1 MGGNAN
7 RWRSHLTIDR
17 VRVFPTRTDYL
28 PRGRCV
34 PPVCRASLD
43 EMGTSKTPE
52 PPGSDPYN
60 RAGEP
65 APTDETAK
73 LRSIDDF
80 RRLKETVK
88 NAPRSKQARKT
99 APEGLF
105 EGPARMAM
113 LRADLERVLR
123 EIGVLCAAG
132 VAPGD
137 IARAN
142 RIEQL
147 HRAAYHLEEAI
158 NWLTPLEDDDDRAPP
173 KGTR

>member
-1 MGGNAN
+1 M
-7 RWRSHLTIDR
+7 R
-17 VRVFPTRTDYL
+17 
-28 PRGRCV
+28 
-34 PPVCRASLD
+34 RASLD
-43 EMGTSKTPE
+43 GVGTSKTPE
-52 PPGSDPYN
+52 PPGSAPYN

-65 APTDETAK
+65 APADETGK
-73 LRSIDDF
+73 LRSLDDM
-80 RRLKETVK
+80 RRLRQTIK
-88 NAPRSKQARKT
+88 NPSHSKRAAKT
-99 APEGLF
+99 SPEGLF

-123 EIGVLCAAG
+123 DIGVLCAAG
-132 VAPGD
+132 IAPGD

-158 NWLTPLEDDDDRAPP
+158 NWLTPLEDGGDRAPP

>member
-1 MGGNAN
+1 
-7 RWRSHLTIDR
+7 
-17 VRVFPTRTDYL
+17 
-28 PRGRCV
+28 
-34 PPVCRASLD
+34 
-43 EMGTSKTPE
+43 MGTSKTPE

-65 APTDETAK
+65 APADETAN
-73 LRSIDDF
+73 LRSLDDM
-80 RRLKETVK
+80 RRLRETIK
-88 NAPRSKQARKT
+88 NAPRSKQAKT
-99 APEGLF
+99 SPEGLF

-132 VAPGD
+132 IAPGD
-137 IARAN
+137 VARAS

-147 HRAAYHLEEAI
+147 HRASYHLEEAI

>member
-1 MGGNAN
+1 
-7 RWRSHLTIDR
+7 
-17 VRVFPTRTDYL
+17 
-28 PRGRCV
+28 
-34 PPVCRASLD
+34 
-43 EMGTSKTPE
+43 MGTSKTPE

-65 APTDETAK
+65 APADETGK
-73 LRSIDDF
+73 LRSLDDM
-80 RRLKETVK
+80 RRLRQTIK
-88 NAPRSKQARKT
+88 NPSHSKRAAKT
-99 APEGLF
+99 SPEGLF

-123 EIGVLCAAG
+123 DIGVLCAAG
-132 VAPGD
+132 IAPGD
-137 IARAN
+137 IARAI

-158 NWLTPLEDDDDRAPP
+158 NWLTPLEDGGDRAPP

>member
-1 MGGNAN
+1 
-7 RWRSHLTIDR
+7 
-17 VRVFPTRTDYL
+17 
-28 PRGRCV
+28 
-34 PPVCRASLD
+34 
-43 EMGTSKTPE
+43 MGTSKTPE

-65 APTDETAK
+65 APTDETGK
-73 LRSIDDF
+73 LRSLDDM
-80 RRLKETVK
+80 RRLRARVK
-88 NAPRSKQARKT
+88 NTQRSKQAAK
-99 APEGLF
+99 ASPEGLF

-123 EIGVLCAAG
+123 EVGVLCAAG

-137 IARAN
+137 VARAN

-158 NWLTPLEDDDDRAPP
+158 NWLTPVEDGGDRTPP